1 MLLSCSHCDGFVPPN
16 LAACPH
22 CGTELL
28 EVKANS
34 RVASIVKNVAA
45 AATGGL
51 VAVTLMACYGGPPSQ
66 FDDNDFDGFGFND
79 CDNSDPNIFPGAPDP
94 LGDGIDQNCDGID
107 GVLTDGGSGS
117 SGSSSSGGPCTTCND
132 AVKMTGFVPPASM
145 FCTPLAEEQ
154 FNTLKECACT
164 TGCSG
169 SCGANICMGLA
180 PDLDCSNCIQDA
192 CSKANLDC
200 GTN

>member
-1 MLLSCSHCDGFVPPN
+1 MLLSCSHCAGFVPPN
-16 LAACPH
+16 LTACPH
-22 CGTELL
+22 CDAKLL
-28 EVKANS
+28 DVKANS
-34 RVASIVKNVAA
+34 KFGSMVKTVTA

-51 VAVTLMACYGGPPSQ
+51 VAVTLMACYGGPPSE
-66 FDDNDFDGFGFND
+66 FDDNDVDGFGFDDCND
-79 CDNSDPNIFPGAPDP
+79 FDATINPGASDP
-94 LGDGIDQNCDGID
+94 LGDGIDQNCDGVD
-107 GVLTDGGSGS
+107 GLAFDGGSGS
-117 SGSSSSGGPCTTCND
+117 SSSSGGPCTTCND
-132 AVKMTGFVPPASM
+132 AVKSTGFVPPASM

-164 TGCSG
+164 TGCSAT
-169 SCGANICMGLA
+169 CGANICMGLA